1 MNTKTSVEFIQ
12 ENLLEFLSNKNT
24 FLTPNIP
31 EKKLN
36 NAVKEFKIENYK
48 SIVALHDSTL
58 LGAADEGI
66 LFTGEK
72 LIFRSMLNKAYEI
85 PYDVILKVEYSKEIK
100 KGKIFDSTEE
110 KVWVYV
116 DDTDYYNEKMTL
128 DDDIEYYIDITSAIA
143 VGEKE
148 KMADFINYLVEN
160 LDELE
165 LKEED
170 LLKAIE
176 DMSGDFKKA
185 YLKLVINSTYIDDKK
200 IDQKELAEI
209 FLLMNKI
216 KLSQEDRLSIREY
229 IFNIANNNEDF
240 NKLFDTIKAE
250 AASGQLKS
258 YVISLAKDILNIN
271 YVVKKDFNDAS
282 TYLKNNFELF
292 NLDEN
297 TIDFLIETIK
307 NDYKLLHAEI
317 DDDAFKKTM
326 KDTAAKAAGI
336 GVPLGAV
343 YLSGSVV
350 GLSAAGMTSGLATL
364 GMGGVLG
371 LSSMATGIGAVVLL
385 GIGTYH
391 AVKYFTSDKA
401 VSKYKMR
408 EMMLHAIIKQNQDTI
423 SQVIGDINYLVVM
436 LNDII
441 DKQNEANNEIAN
453 KDVKIKKLIHM
464 ISQFSASLNN
474 INEKQNFTQNL
485 ANRQN
490 CPKELDISK
499 LKKLTSDATK
509 SDYFEIVSSCYEKIQ
524 KDDKCIYQLKENLSN
539 QKLESLQEILKT
551 LGY

>member
-148 KMADFINYLVEN
+148 KMADFINHLVEN

-200 IDQKELAEI
+200 IEQKELAEI

-216 KLSQEDRLSIREY
+216 KLSKEDRFSVREY
-229 IFNIANNNEDF
+229 VFNITESYEEFD
-240 NKLFDTIKAE
+240 KLLDIIKNE
-250 AASGQLKS
+250 AASGQFKS
-258 YVISLAKDILNIN
+258 YIISLAKDILNIN
-271 YVVKKDFNDAS
+271 YATKSNFDDAS
-282 TYLKNNFELF
+282 NYLKNNLNMF
-292 NLDEN
+292 NLDEK
-297 TIDFLIETIK
+297 TIEFLIEAIK
-307 NDYKLLHAEI
+307 NDYKILHEKI
-317 DDDAFKKTM
+317 DDDALKKMM

-336 GVPLGAV
+336 GVPLGAL
-343 YLSGSVV
+343 YLSGASVGFSAIGISS
-350 GLSAAGMTSGLATL
+350 GLSALGL
-364 GMGGVLG
+364 GGVLG
-371 LSSMATGIGAVVLL
+371 FSGMVSGIGTILLL

-391 AVKYFTSDKA
+391 AVKYFTSDNA
-401 VSKYKMR
+401 ASKYKVR
-408 EMMLHAIIKQNQDTI
+408 EMMLHAIIKQNQEVASEI
-423 SQVIGDINYLVVM
+423 IGDINFL
-436 LNDII
+436 I
-441 DKQNEANNEIAN
+441 DKLNNTINDKNNLFTQVKTKEAEMKILLNELSHLSGTLKVIGKNNEDMQIVLG
-453 KDVKIKKLIHM
+453 KLYCPQELDVKKL
-464 ISQFSASLNN
+464 
-474 INEKQNFTQNL
+474 E
-485 ANRQN
+485 R
-490 CPKELDISK
+490 
-499 LKKLTSDATK
+499 LTSDATK
-509 SDYFEIVSSCYEKIQ
+509 NHYFEFIFSCYEENESRDKI
-524 KDDKCIYQLKENLSN
+524 LKADLTAEKLN
-539 QKLESLQEILKT
+539 QLQEAMKII
-551 LGY
+551 GY